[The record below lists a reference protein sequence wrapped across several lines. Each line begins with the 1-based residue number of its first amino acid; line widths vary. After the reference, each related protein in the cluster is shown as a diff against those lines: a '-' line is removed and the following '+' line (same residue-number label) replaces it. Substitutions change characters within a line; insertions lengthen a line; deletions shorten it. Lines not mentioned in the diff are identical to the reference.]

1 MYQIELLDSPFSNSF
16 LQFGKKKKTI
26 KDVFEFVLFY
36 VMVEEAHLLFKTHQ
50 YLTLHPIASSH

>member
-1 MYQIELLDSPFSNSF
+1 MYQIELLDSQFSNSY
-16 LQFGKKKKTI
+16 LQFGKKKTI
-26 KDVFEFVLFY
+26 KDVLFY